1 MKASSQRKELK
12 EENEQLRDELR
23 ALRAALSRER
33 RDQRSKLGLFDR
45 AISTNDLRRVGE
57 DMYRHFF
64 REFGVL
70 RGDITI
76 LTDYDERSFYDTIG
90 WTPKQPPLT
99 GTELQKL
106 ARKHQALLNTLI
118 EEQIFIGYTREEEAH
133 IRRSHM
139 MEQSMLECMLAKKPR
154 IVNDVFAELT
164 PAEQEEARAQQ
175 TKAWVNL
182 VVLNPENSKLLA
194 KMHMSFKTAK
204 KYTAA
209 QLAKELGPFENLL
222 RHRIFHTRDF
232 KRVKY
237 LSECDNLT
245 GFHLRPVVAG
255 RFDHLI
261 YGLKKKQKP
270 ERLSLVMMDLDY
282 FKRFND
288 KYGHDVGDL
297 VLKTFSSAVQA
308 SIRSSDMV
316 GRYGGEE
323 FVLLLP
329 GARAKDVLVVLD
341 RISSR
346 LRDADCLPKAQRSAG
361 AQEEHIRFS
370 AGIVTLTSA
379 NPKFANFDE
388 AIKAADD
395 LLLHSKR
402 TGRNRCSFHR
412 SSGGI
417 KVKKLA

>member
-1 MKASSQRKELK
+1 MTTYSSLKELK
-12 EENEQLRDELR
+12 KENNRLR
-23 ALRAALSRER
+23 AVLSRER
-33 RDQRSKLGLFDR
+33 KDHRSKIGLFDR
-45 AISTNDLRRVGE
+45 AISTNDLRQVGE

-64 REFGVL
+64 REFGVF
-70 RGDITI
+70 RGDLTI
-76 LTDYDERSFYDTIG
+76 LTDYDERGFYDIIG
-90 WTPKQPPLT
+90 WNPKERPLT
-99 GTELQKL
+99 VPELQRL
-106 ARKHQALLNTLI
+106 ADKHHEYLKSLV
-118 EEQIFIGYTREEEAH
+118 EEQIFIGYTRKEKAH

-139 MEQSMLECMLAKKPR
+139 MEKSMLECMLSKKPR

-164 PAEQEEARAQQ
+164 PKEQEEARAQR

-182 VVLNPENSKLLA
+182 VILNPENSKLLA
-194 KMHMSFKTAK
+194 KMHMSFRTPR
-204 KYTAA
+204 KYTAG
-209 QLAKELGPFENLL
+209 QLAREMGPFENLL

-261 YGLKKKQKP
+261 YELKKKQKP
-270 ERLSLVMMDLDY
+270 DHLSLVMMDLDY

-288 KYGHDVGDL
+288 DYGHDVGDT
-297 VLKTFSSAVQA
+297 VLKTFSGAVQ
-308 SIRSSDMV
+308 SCVRSTDMV

-323 FVLLLP
+323 FVALLP
-329 GARAKDVLVVLD
+329 GTRLKDVQIILD

-346 LRDADCLPKAQRSAG
+346 LRAVDCLPKAQRSAG
-361 AQEEHIRFS
+361 KGPEHIRFS

-379 NPKFANFDE
+379 NPRFANFDQ
-388 AIKAADD
+388 AVKAADN

-402 TGRNRCSFHR
+402 TGRNRCSFLS

-417 KVKKLA
+417 RIKKFA